1 VSGIAGRLRDR
12 FHEARAA
19 RFVARIRPRPGGR
32 LLDLGGSDGALAERI
47 CRRVPLEVTVADS
60 AVETRAAA
68 LGRGFEHV
76 LLDPDRP
83 LPFEPGQF
91 DYVLCNSVIEHV
103 TLPKARCTVT
113 ERVPQVEWEAGSRS
127 AQRAFAEAVRN
138 LAPSYFVQTPH
149 RHFPVEQH
157 VHLPFVQYLS
167 HNRLCRLVEWTDRY
181 WIKSCQGCVDWELL
195 TPADMAELFPGA
207 TVEVER
213 LALLPK
219 SIVAWRGGAGEAHTR

>member
-1 VSGIAGRLRDR
+1 MRSLAERLRDR
-12 FHEARAA
+12 FHEARAE
-19 RFVARIRPRPGGR
+19 RFVVRLAPRPGER

-47 CRRVPLEVTVADS
+47 CRRVPLRVTVADA

-76 LLDPDRP
+76 LLDPDVA
-83 LPFEPGQF
+83 LPFAPGQF

-103 TLPKARCTVT
+103 TLPKARCAVT
-113 ERVPQVEWEAGSRS
+113 ARVPQAEWEEKSRA
-127 AQRAFAEAVRN
+127 AQRSFAEAIRD

-167 HNRLCRLVEWTDRY
+167 HDNLCRLARWTDRY

-195 TPADMAELFPGA
+195 TPAAMAELFPGA

-213 LALLPK
+213 LAGLPK
-219 SIVAWRGGAGEAHTR
+219 SIVAWRRR